1 MKTTRNNIEEEVKR
15 TLASLDNVQPA
26 SPRPF
31 LYTRIEARMENMK
44 KKPVSVLELK
54 PIYQRLS
61 VAVLVVLVVFNV
73 ITASFYLGSS
83 ASTGST
89 ATELSEEE
97 VYFEQYYTSVTT
109 IDNLE
114 ENIIE

>member
-1 MKTTRNNIEEEVKR
+1 MKTTRNNIEEKVKR
-15 TLASLDNVQPA
+15 TLASLDSVQPA

-31 LYTRIEARMENMK
+31 LYTRIKARMERAHENQAR
-44 KKPVSVLELK
+44 VFELK
-54 PIYQRLS
+54 PAYQRLS
-61 VAVLVVLVVFNV
+61 VAVLVLLVVFNV
-73 ITASFYLGSS
+73 ITASFYIGSS
-83 ASTGST
+83 DNTAT

-97 VYFEQYYTSVTT
+97 VYFEQYYTSLTT